1 MVPHQEVCKHVEGV
15 AVLETYTVSVTE
27 PSTNLNT
34 KQMPNKY
41 LT

>member
-1 MVPHQEVCKHVEGV
+1 MVPHQEVCKLVEGV
-15 AVLETYTVSVTE
+15 AIVETYTVSVIG
-27 PSTNLNT
+27 PCISLNT